1 MCVMASGFYYYLIL
15 GLGMCCLHLVLE
27 LSLCARGFSTSPVSL
42 YIVAEKVERDCV
54 V

>member
-1 MCVMASGFYYYLIL
+1 MCVKASGFYYYLTL

-27 LSLCARGFSTSPVSL
+27 LSLHARGCTSLVSL
-42 YIVAEKVERDCV
+42 YAMAEKVERDFV